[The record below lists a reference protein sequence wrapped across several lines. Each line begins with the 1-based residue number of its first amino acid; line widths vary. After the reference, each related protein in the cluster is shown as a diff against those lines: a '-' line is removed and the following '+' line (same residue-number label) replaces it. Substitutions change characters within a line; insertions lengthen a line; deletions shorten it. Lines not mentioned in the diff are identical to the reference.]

1 MSRFSWA
8 AILALLFVAPF
19 ASGTERFLATRAV
32 EKSVKAQQARTAD
45 DDDDD
50 DDDDSKVNAFT
61 PVSEAEE
68 IEVNGD
74 DAADVNDAD
83 DAEAPDDDEPEEVGF
98 DDAGAEVESQNRDA
112 DE

>member
-1 MSRFSWA
+1 MSRFSWT

-50 DDDDSKVNAFT
+50 DDSKVNAFT

-74 DAADVNDAD
+74 DAADVN
-83 DAEAPDDDEPEEVGF
+83 APDDDEPEEVGF